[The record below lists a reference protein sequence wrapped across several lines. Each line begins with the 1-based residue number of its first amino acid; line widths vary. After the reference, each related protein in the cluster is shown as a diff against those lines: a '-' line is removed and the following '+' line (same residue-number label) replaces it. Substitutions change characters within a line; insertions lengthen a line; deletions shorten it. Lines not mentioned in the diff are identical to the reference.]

1 MSFDVNHYGGFISS
15 FHGLLQDEY
24 PKVDIL
30 NFAFLAMNAR
40 SETYNVRIPQYTL
53 S

>member
-24 PKVDIL
+24 PKVDTL
-30 NFAFLAMNAR
+30 NFAFLAMNAH
-40 SETYNVRIPQYTL
+40 SETYNVGLPRSTL